1 MEPEPTPTPR
11 HRRIGSKYQITR
23 VADKGPGTVLY
34 EAKNVHTDRSVHIE
48 LLVVPDE
55 EDADARQ
62 RFLREAKV
70 AAHLAHGNIV
80 SVYDMGRT
88 RSGSLYVV
96 QERVDGEILSR
107 YIRKAGLLALTE
119 AADIVLSLMDALTTM
134 HAAGIVHG
142 SVTADQ
148 VRMVELNPHRHV
160 PKLLDLGL
168 AWELGREGI
177 TRLTVGSRAD
187 GGPPLVAPE
196 LLKPDRV
203 GGDPRVDVWGICAVL
218 FHCVTGKLPF
228 SATNPAKLTRQLL
241 RQDAPLASTV
251 ASGIHP
257 RLDAYLARGLAR
269 DPEARFAD
277 MTEARIELSALVREI
292 GDLTVEWDD
301 RPTDTFRAVGA
312 RPRGAAQEA
321 GPVKFGILVPGLL
334 RTLDGAEDALREA
347 IGRRCEVV
355 PFDSYAALVEAMG
368 EGDVDLAC
376 LPPVAY
382 VRAQRAGAAQL
393 LLSVERTG
401 RLGYACALLGRTGVV
416 DRIEQ
421 VRGKRA
427 AWVDKWSAAGYLVP
441 RALLVERG
449 IDPDRELASQG
460 FLGSYD
466 AVLEALADGSAQVGG
481 AYCAMGARGRLA
493 RSAWSKDHPVTVLG
507 IRGPIPGEAICG
519 RPDLEIATGL
529 SAVRGLTDG
538 ERSARFR
545 ALLGASKFVL
555 ANPKVY
561 DPLIDAF

>member
-11 HRRIGSKYQITR
+11 HRRIGTKYQILR

-34 EAKNVHTDRSVHIE
+34 EAKNVHTERSVHIE
-48 LLVVPDE
+48 LLVVPDD
-55 EDADARQ
+55 EDAEARQ

-70 AAHLAHGNIV
+70 AAHLTHGNIV

-96 QERVDGEILSR
+96 QERVEGEILSR
-107 YIRKAGLLALTE
+107 YIRRAGPLALTE
-119 AADIVLSLMDALTTM
+119 SAELVLALMDALATL

-148 VRMVELNPHRHV
+148 VRLVPLDARRRV

-196 LLKPDRV
+196 LLEGQPS
-203 GGDPRVDVWGICAVL
+203 GDPRVDVWGISAVL
-218 FHCVTGKLPF
+218 FHCLTGRLPF
-228 SATNPAKLTRQLL
+228 EATNPAKLTRQL
-241 RQDAPLASTV
+241 RREEAPLASSFR
-251 ASGIHP
+251 SGVHP
-257 RLDAYLARGLAR
+257 RVDAYLARGLAR
-269 DPEARFAD
+269 DPAERFAD
-277 MTEARIELSALVREI
+277 MLEAKIELTAIVQDV
-292 GDLTVEWDD
+292 GDLTVEWED
-301 RPTDTFRAVGA
+301 RPTDTWRGPGVLTDARA
-312 RPRGAAQEA
+312 AADA
-321 GPVKFGILVPGLL
+321 PLRFGLLVPGLL
-334 RTLDGAEDALREA
+334 RSVDGAEDALLEA

-355 PFDSYAALVEAMG
+355 PFASYAALVEALG
-368 EGDVDLAC
+368 EGAVDLAC

-382 VRAQRAGAAQL
+382 VRAQRAGGAQL
-393 LLSVERTG
+393 LLSVERAG
-401 RLGYACALLGRTGVV
+401 RLGYACALLGRRGVV
-416 DRIEQ
+416 DRIED

-427 AWVDKWSAAGYLVP
+427 AWVDKWSAAGYLAP

-449 IDPDRELASQG
+449 IDPDRELDSQG

-481 AYCAMGARGRLA
+481 AYCAVGSRGRLR

-519 RPDLEIATGL
+519 RPDLEIAAGL
-529 SAVRGLTDG
+529 AAVRGMTDDA
-538 ERSARFR
+538 RSAPLRRLFD
-545 ALLGASKFVL
+545 ASRFVL
-555 ANPKVY
+555 ADPRAY
-561 DPLIDAF
+561 DALIDAF